1 MKKANNEMLPEYDFS
16 NKKGIRGK
24 YAKAYKTGHSVRV
37 YNGDK
42 LVSDE
47 YFAAIEPDV
56 REYFPDSKSINKM
69 LRKLIALAPRNSE
82 PIHKR
87 R

>member
-1 MKKANNEMLPEYDFS
+1 MKKANNEMLPVYDLS
-16 NKKGIRGK
+16 DKKGIRGK
-24 YAKAYKTGHSVRV
+24 YAKAYRSGHSVRI
-37 YNGDK
+37 YNGNK
-42 LVSDE
+42 LVSDK

-69 LRKLIALAPRNSE
+69 LRKLIALAPRNGE
-82 PIHKR
+82 TIQKR